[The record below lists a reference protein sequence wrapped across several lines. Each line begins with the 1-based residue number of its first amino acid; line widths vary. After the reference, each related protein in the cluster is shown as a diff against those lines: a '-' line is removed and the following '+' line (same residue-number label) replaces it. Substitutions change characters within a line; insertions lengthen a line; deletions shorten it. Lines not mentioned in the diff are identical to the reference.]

1 MGVGNASATEAD
13 IADELVGYVGRN
25 VLEMNLDLAV
35 NRTLG
40 WTERCRAAARD
51 DLLRR
56 IYSAYAGHSPFEHAV
71 DFTTDFWFTVPTALA
86 ASTGTRARRARYLF
100 QNDVEADTVM
110 PLKTMHC
117 TELPYVLGFEGFVWR
132 YNSSD
137 EDAVRDYFH
146 APTKA
151 RDEGEVVG
159 LPKPPSKWIDVHVC
173 DGRVIKFQSSAL
185 RVGRVPDAETRPPKI
200 SLSLSLRRAR
210 AAAPMQP
217 RARARVGRGAGS
229 RRARAASGR
238 GHKPSDDFQSLRHAA
253 TTSRAAAAAQ
263 YSANDDGESD
273 EEAESSKVSH
283 AQSLKRGTQVTIHR
297 TENVQQR
304 APHLIGRIGTIK
316 EVPQHPNTWFKVQF
330 ADRRVCTFRPSALR
344 RVANGA
350 GDPAKRK
357 PGKGKDLSD
366 DELETKA
373 TKSKDRGARLLSSVL
388 TGRAVDAER
397 WVGMY
402 VRIRVGRL
410 GGQIGRILR
419 SGNGWV
425 QLRTTRGEIAKRAY
439 ELELVPEGESLPTL
453 KDGSRHARRRRPPGR
468 DDDDDASGGKPK
480 EPAAAAA
487 AAARGAADGAAR
499 PQLLSGRLTSTRG
512 SSSAKQATYRDTV
525 RKHVERARDK
535 YRDRPNL
542 EEWLEKL
549 QGGPWDCN
557 ESSGGAYRFAYLS
570 GSDDSDD
577 DAPLLGP
584 RWATR
589 AARREKT
596 ERASVAQPGC
606 VLCRQA
612 KDPHGTCWNAQCVAS
627 PLFVGLL
634 DDAGRALRC
643 AATKDALADAAAA
656 LAAEKAAEEA
666 SPPKGNGP
674 GSTRKRPRGKDQDD
688 DAPPKRSRGAD
699 GAAQA
704 QAAAAPAPANTV
716 AKIPGPAPPR
726 RRGRGAARG
735 SAPATPPRRRR
746 RAAAAAADAA
756 DAAPAASMA
765 VDEPPPAE
773 PAAPAAP
780 AGDVDMVDAEASAAP
795 ADGPHEAKF
804 RHKANPAVAFPQIS
818 AVGRSVAEARYDRR
832 QSARAGRRGS
842 PSWLR
847 SSSRVSDRSRSPPP
861 NFDDADSRRGGP
873 PLDVDAG
880 SDSDEPDDPCES
892 PFYGGLGGLSPW

>member
-1 MGVGNASATEAD
+1 MYKRQT
-13 IADELVGYVGRN
+13 
-25 VLEMNLDLAV
+25 
-35 NRTLG
+35 
-40 WTERCRAAARD
+40 
-51 DLLRR
+51 
-56 IYSAYAGHSPFEHAV
+56 P
-71 DFTTDFWFTVPTALA
+71 
-86 ASTGTRARRARYLF
+86 
-100 QNDVEADTVM
+100 
-110 PLKTMHC
+110 
-117 TELPYVLGFEGFVWR
+117 
-132 YNSSD
+132 
-137 EDAVRDYFH
+137 
-146 APTKA
+146 
-151 RDEGEVVG
+151 
-159 LPKPPSKWIDVHVC
+159 
-173 DGRVIKFQSSAL
+173 
-185 RVGRVPDAETRPPKI
+185 
-200 SLSLSLRRAR
+200 
-210 AAAPMQP
+210 
-217 RARARVGRGAGS
+217 
-229 RRARAASGR
+229 
-238 GHKPSDDFQSLRHAA
+238 LRHAA

-453 KDGSRHARRRRPPGR
+453 KDGESAKPAPKERKPAAPGGKVGTRGGAGRRGA
-468 DDDDDASGGKPK
+468 DEDDDASGGKPK
-480 EPAAAAA
+480 GPSPPPPPPTTRGATT
-487 AAARGAADGAAR
+487 RGAADGAAR

-577 DAPLLGP
+577 EAPLLGP

-634 DDAGRALRC
+634 DDAGRALRR
-643 AATKDALADAAAA
+643 AATEDALADAC
-656 LAAEKAAEEA
+656 LLYT
-666 SPPKGNGP
+666 SP
-674 GSTRKRPRGKDQDD
+674 SPRDK
-688 DAPPKRSRGAD
+688 
-699 GAAQA
+699 
-704 QAAAAPAPANTV
+704 
-716 AKIPGPAPPR
+716 
-726 RRGRGAARG
+726 
-735 SAPATPPRRRR
+735 
-746 RAAAAAADAA
+746 
-756 DAAPAASMA
+756 
-765 VDEPPPAE
+765 
-773 PAAPAAP
+773 
-780 AGDVDMVDAEASAAP
+780 
-795 ADGPHEAKF
+795 
-804 RHKANPAVAFPQIS
+804 
-818 AVGRSVAEARYDRR
+818 R
-832 QSARAGRRGS
+832 QSRM
-842 PSWLR
+842 PS
-847 SSSRVSDRSRSPPP
+847 S
-861 NFDDADSRRGGP
+861 A
-873 PLDVDAG
+873 
-880 SDSDEPDDPCES
+880 
-892 PFYGGLGGLSPW
+892 